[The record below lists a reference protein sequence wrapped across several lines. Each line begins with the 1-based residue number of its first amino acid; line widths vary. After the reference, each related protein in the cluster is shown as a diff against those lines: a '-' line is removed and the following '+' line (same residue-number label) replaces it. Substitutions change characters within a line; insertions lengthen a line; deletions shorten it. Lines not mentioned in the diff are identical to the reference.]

1 MINFDQACPSG
12 NIMVDAWDR
21 EPVVAPEC
29 SDCDC
34 TPCRCDEIRD
44 AAVSMREDVVCVKS

>member
-1 MINFDQACPSG
+1 MDFNTACPSG
-12 NIMVDAWDR
+12 NIMAEMWDR
-21 EPVVAPEC
+21 EPAVAPEC

-44 AAVSMREDVVCVKS
+44 ESIIMREDVACGKS